1 MPIHG
6 ICETWGNG
14 ERFGYST
21 LPDGRIY
28 CYATA
33 NAAEGAVD
41 GGLGGPGGLEE
52 LRERFGSWHD
62 PIPAL
67 LDAADPDAVLRLD
80 VYEVLPL
87 RSYVRGNVAL
97 LGDAAHAMTPDLGQ
111 GGCQALED
119 AVGLLR
125 VLTDCSGPAV
135 AERLATYDQ
144 KRRPRTR

>member
-1 MPIHG
+1 
-6 ICETWGNG
+6 
-14 ERFGYST
+14 
-21 LPDGRIY
+21 
-28 CYATA
+28 
-33 NAAEGAVD
+33 
-41 GGLGGPGGLEE
+41 
-52 LRERFGSWHD
+52 
-62 PIPAL
+62 
-67 LDAADPDAVLRLD
+67 VLRLD